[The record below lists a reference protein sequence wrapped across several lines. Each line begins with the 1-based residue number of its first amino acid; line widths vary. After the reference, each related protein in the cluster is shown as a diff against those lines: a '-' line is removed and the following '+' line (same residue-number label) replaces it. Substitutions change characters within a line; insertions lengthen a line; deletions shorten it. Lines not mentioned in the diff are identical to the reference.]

1 MSSRDPSKSE
11 LAAGILLWAAAAV
24 VGLASATG
32 LYAVP
37 DSLLMVACAWVGV
50 GLFRLLKATSPGFRK
65 IWFDPR
71 VRTLLALVAFAAAG
85 GLYATG
91 SDGAAAFAAFVG
103 SLLGVGAAVES
114 HKRGS
119 LLTNPAFHLVVG
131 LAGLGFV
138 ALGWYLRTTYPY
150 FGVTVMAA
158 TSAVTGLACIGWSVQ
173 VTRRP

>member
-1 MSSRDPSKSE
+1 VSSRDPSKSE
-11 LAAGILLWAAAAV
+11 LAAGLLLWVAAAV

-37 DSLLMVACAWVGV
+37 DSLLTVAYAWVGV
-50 GLFRLLKATSPGFRK
+50 GLFRLFKATSPGFRK

-71 VRTLLALVAFAAAG
+71 VRALLALVAFAAAG
-85 GLYATG
+85 GLYVTG
-91 SDGAAAFAAFVG
+91 ADEAAAFAAFVG
-103 SLLGVGAAVES
+103 VLFGISAAVES

-119 LLTNPAFHLVVG
+119 LLSNPTFLLVVA

-158 TSAVTGLACIGWSVQ
+158 TSAVTGLACIAWTVQ
-173 VTRRP
+173 MTRRP